1 MDIKERKTDL
11 FNIFIKKG
19 KPSRQDSLQN
29 IALPNSHST
38 SIYLF
43 IYIEKLLQLGTSLQ
57 SEQEKN
63 NRVLLKSIFFEYL
76 FSILIGKFNFSE
88 GFLIEGDLLHYER
101 THCTIYH
108 KYICTKIHILNTVS
122 TSTITISIK
131 SYWELGREYY
141 VSMQTK
147 DKTYWGC
154 PI

>member
-57 SEQEKN
+57 SEQEKKTEFCSN
-63 NRVLLKSIFFEYL
+63 QYFLNICFHSYC
-76 FSILIGKFNFSE
+76 KFNFSE

-131 SYWELGREYY
+131 SYWELGRA
-141 VSMQTK
+141 STM
-147 DKTYWGC
+147 
-154 PI
+154 